1 MTRNLADDF
10 DTETEHAS
18 HAHDDTV
25 ASAQSSDARPRTGAR
40 IIVIDD
46 EVEIGRVIRRALI
59 AAGFAVEWTATATH
73 GRDRVAQWHPD
84 VVILDLSLPDA
95 DGIEVCR
102 ELRAW
107 TRVPIIV
114 LLVRDDEGDK
124 VAALEA
130 GADDYLTKPFGMRE
144 LIARI
149 RVALRHTAPP
159 RTEPVFQT
167 DELAIDFERR
177 RVTVAGVE
185 KRLTPTE
192 YEVLKYLAQ
201 NVGKVVTHRML
212 LHAVWGPAYES
223 EAHYLRVFINQ
234 LRQKIEPV
242 PSRPHYLVTEP
253 GIGYR
258 LRTPE

>member
-1 MTRNLADDF
+1 MTRNLTDDF
-10 DTETEHAS
+10 DTDTEHTAI
-18 HAHDDTV
+18 ANGDTEEGSLLGSV
-25 ASAQSSDARPRTGAR
+25 RPLTGAR
-40 IIVIDD
+40 ILVIDD

-59 AAGFAVEWTATATH
+59 AAGFAVEWAASAAQ
-73 GRDRVAQWHPD
+73 GRERVAQWHPD
-84 VVILDLSLPDA
+84 VAILDLSLPDA

-102 ELRAW
+102 ELRTW

-114 LLVRDDEGDK
+114 LSVRDYESDK

-149 RVALRHTAPP
+149 RVALRHAAPP
-159 RTEPVFQT
+159 RTEPIFET
-167 DELAIDFERR
+167 DELAIDIERR

-185 KRLTPTE
+185 KHLTPTE

-212 LHAVWGPAYES
+212 LHAVWGPAYET

-234 LRQKIEPV
+234 LRQKIEPT
-242 PSRPHYLVTEP
+242 PSRPHYLLTEP
-253 GIGYR
+253 GVGYR
-258 LRTPE
+258 LRRAE